1 MSRIG
6 KNPVKVPDGVNVA
19 IAGQKITA
27 KGKVGE
33 LSITLSR
40 EVAIKHEK
48 ALVSV
53 EPRTDSIF
61 ARKMWGTARA
71 LINNLM
77 TGVSKGYNKNLEL
90 IGTGYRASVQGK
102 NLVLQLGYSHDVQYP
117 IPAGITAKCPDQTH
131 IQLQGADRQLVG
143 QTAAEIRAYRPP
155 EPYKGK
161 GIRYEGEYVLRKEG
175 KKK

>member
-19 IAGQKITA
+19 VVGQKITA

-33 LSITLSR
+33 LSLTLSR
-40 EVAIKHEK
+40 EVAVKHEK
-48 ALVSV
+48 AILSV
-53 EPRTDSIF
+53 EPRNDTIF

-71 LINNLM
+71 LLNNLM
-77 TGVSKGYNKNLEL
+77 TGVSKGYARNLEIL
-90 IGTGYRASVQGK
+90 STGYRAQVQGK
-102 NLVLQLGYSHDVQYP
+102 TLVLQLGCSHDVKYD
-117 IPAGITAKCPDQTH
+117 IPNGIAVKCPDQTH

-143 QTAAEIRAYRPP
+143 QTAAEIRAFRPP